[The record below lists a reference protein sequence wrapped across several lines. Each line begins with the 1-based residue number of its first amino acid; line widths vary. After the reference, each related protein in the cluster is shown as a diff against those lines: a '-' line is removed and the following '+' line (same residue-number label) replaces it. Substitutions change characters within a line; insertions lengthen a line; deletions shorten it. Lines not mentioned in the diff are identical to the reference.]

1 SGGVG
6 LSVIFIALANGF
18 NTDLF
23 GYLFGSVSAVSKGDF
38 YLIIVIT
45 IIVLGTIFLFYK
57 ELLTLSFDEEYVFI
71 TGIYVKRI
79 YLFYFY
85 LIIVITIIVLYTIF
99 LFYKELLTLSFDEEH
114 AVTSGIHAKR
124 IHFLFII
131 LTALV
136 IAASIRI
143 VGVLLVSAL
152 MSLPVA
158 AAMRL

>member
-1 SGGVG
+1 FHLFIIMFIFCVGVG
-6 LSVIFIALANGF
+6 FNIIFIDVAIRF
-18 NTDLF
+18 NTPLF
-23 GYLFGSVSAVSKGDF
+23 CYLFGSVSAVSKGDF

-45 IIVLGTIFLFYK
+45 IIVLC
-57 ELLTLSFDEEYVFI
+57 
-71 TGIYVKRI
+71 
-79 YLFYFY
+79 
-85 LIIVITIIVLYTIF
+85 TIF

-136 IAASIRI
+136 IAASIQI

-158 AAMRL
+158 AAMRLAGSFKQLIAL

>member
-1 SGGVG
+1 MQNVFILDGSIG
-6 LSVIFIALANGF
+6 LSVIFIAFANVF

-23 GYLFGSVSAVSKGDF
+23 GYFFGSVSAVSKCDF

-45 IIVLGTIFLFYK
+45 IIVLG
-57 ELLTLSFDEEYVFI
+57 
-71 TGIYVKRI
+71 
-79 YLFYFY
+79 
-85 LIIVITIIVLYTIF
+85 TIF

-152 MSLPVA
+152 MSLP
-158 AAMRL
+158 